1 MIAKSARAL
10 ADLFA
15 NHPLWP
21 DFDQNFPNS
30 AFGHGT
36 VIQNHLTFNINF
48 NVSFIQQ
55 NRNRIVKC
63 NE

>member
-1 MIAKSARAL
+1 MIAKSAWAL

-21 DFDQNFPNS
+21 DFDQNFPNNS

-55 NRNRIVKC
+55 
-63 NE
+63 